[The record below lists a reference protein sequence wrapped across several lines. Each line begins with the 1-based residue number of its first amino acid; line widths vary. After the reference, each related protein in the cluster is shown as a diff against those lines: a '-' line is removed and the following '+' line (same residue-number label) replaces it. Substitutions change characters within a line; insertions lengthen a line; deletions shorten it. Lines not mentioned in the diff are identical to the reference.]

1 MVVRMLWVQVGHMN
15 ESILAA
21 IASAQMGANSMLS
34 DFGMRV
40 MAVVQDHELYIAK
53 DILHWV
59 IVGTAFG

>member
-1 MVVRMLWVQVGHMN
+1 MN